1 MIERIY
7 TINVRKKVV
16 KTARYKRAKKA
27 VKLVREFLMRHMKS
41 KDVKIDKE
49 INEKIW
55 SRGIKNP
62 VTRIKVRAIK
72 DDAGKVTATL
82 LKE

>member
-27 VKLVREFLMRHMKS
+27 K
-41 KDVKIDKE
+41 
-49 INEKIW
+49 
-55 SRGIKNP
+55 
-62 VTRIKVRAIK
+62 TR
-72 DDAGKVTATL
+72 
-82 LKE
+82 